1 MANNID
7 EVLSRIRMNS
17 FSGTPIGEMNVISG
31 CSGCGLSVEEW
42 RRVHRQPKSTSL
54 SAALLHKLLADLS
67 KNYVVMLP
75 RAMGK
80 TTGYTVNDLLSKRD
94 LKDHKGKRV
103 QVINIK
109 REQSWVVEKGKR
121 IPKLVEMVYYKKEG
135 SSGIAKLEYY
145 TFLRNFG

>member
-7 EVLSRIRMNS
+7 EVLYRLREDSV
-17 FSGTPIGEMNVISG
+17 SGIPTGEINVITG
-31 CSGCGLSVEEW
+31 CSGCGMSVEEL

-54 SAALLHKLLADLS
+54 SSRLLHRLLTDLA
-67 KNYVVMLP
+67 KNYVVMAP

-80 TTGYTVNDLLSKRD
+80 TTGYTVNDLLKGRD
-94 LKDHKGKRV
+94 LRDHKGKRV
-103 QVINIK
+103 EVINIK

-135 SSGIAKLEYY
+135 STGIAKLEYY